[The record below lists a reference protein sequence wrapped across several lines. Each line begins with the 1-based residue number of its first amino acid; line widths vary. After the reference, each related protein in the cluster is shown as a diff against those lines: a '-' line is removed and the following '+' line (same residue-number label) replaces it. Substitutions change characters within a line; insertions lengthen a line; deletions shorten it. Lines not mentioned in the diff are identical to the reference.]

1 MEGYSSDGSSSF
13 FTSKKRVDG
22 QWMEL
27 VGFVEDKTEI
37 SAINGGLT
45 QSLTDQDQL
54 NQLGTS
60 EGSYRTKSEG
70 GRPKLSLAQKREN
83 KRLSDYR
90 YRQKRKITADE
101 LSAENKHL
109 KEENE
114 GLIAENRLLKSKLE
128 LLLSY
133 GDSKA
138 EAEPSSRSG
147 KPMEQKAKQ
156 DYSNLG
162 ARRAQA
168 TDGHRAMREQ
178 ISESTKNLKDL
189 IPACNKVQ
197 GALLLDEIFS
207 YVQSLQR
214 EIEVSVLSPG
224 RTGILS
230 SDSVESPSLRQG
242 MQSRSSTL
250 DQLQFLSLEPAA
262 INPGTNPA
270 FEAFPL
276 KDFMDVDMNEFQ
288 NLLQMILVN
297 ADLNPTKPEVAT
309 CCNDEMPIS
318 DLLTKIEADEESKG
332 KFSDFD
338 GLDGDR
344 IKHGKYS
351 FPHSLIPTLETII
364 DACGDISATSKM
376 NPSITE
382 MVYIMFCASVKE
394 MNDLRLEEITE
405 DRILKWR
412 DAIKD
417 ALRISFKVDFAMEH
431 LKKIACAYIG
441 QIERQKL
448 KDLAMRISR
457 LEDDLNFRKQE
468 LAKAYKQSKVYI
480 DVADKFNGKLVSWG
494 MFQSCA

>member
-1 MEGYSSDGSSSF
+1 
-13 FTSKKRVDG
+13 
-22 QWMEL
+22 
-27 VGFVEDKTEI
+27 
-37 SAINGGLT
+37 
-45 QSLTDQDQL
+45 
-54 NQLGTS
+54 
-60 EGSYRTKSEG
+60 
-70 GRPKLSLAQKREN
+70 
-83 KRLSDYR
+83 
-90 YRQKRKITADE
+90 
-101 LSAENKHL
+101 
-109 KEENE
+109 
-114 GLIAENRLLKSKLE
+114 
-128 LLLSY
+128 
-133 GDSKA
+133 
-138 EAEPSSRSG
+138 
-147 KPMEQKAKQ
+147 
-156 DYSNLG
+156 
-162 ARRAQA
+162 
-168 TDGHRAMREQ
+168 MREQ

-207 YVQSLQR
+207 YIQSLQR
-214 EIEVSVLSPG
+214 EIE
-224 RTGILS
+224 
-230 SDSVESPSLRQG
+230 
-242 MQSRSSTL
+242 
-250 DQLQFLSLEPAA
+250 LQFLSLEPAA
-262 INPGTNPA
+262 INPRTNPA
-270 FEAFPL
+270 IEAFPL

-297 ADLNPTKPEVAT
+297 ADLNPTKPEVAI

-457 LEDDLNFRKQE
+457 EVHE
-468 LAKAYKQSKVYI
+468 
-480 DVADKFNGKLVSWG
+480 W
-494 MFQSCA
+494 

>member
-13 FTSKKRVDG
+13 FTSKKPVDG

-27 VGFVEDKTEI
+27 VGFVEDEAEI
-37 SAINGGLT
+37 SAINGGLA

-60 EGSYRTKSEG
+60 EGSYQTKSEG

-83 KRLSDYR
+83 KKLSDYR

-138 EAEPSSRSG
+138 EAEPSAGSG

-178 ISESTKNLKDL
+178 ISESTKILKDL

-207 YVQSLQR
+207 YIQSLQR
-214 EIEVSVLSPG
+214 ESE
-224 RTGILS
+224 
-230 SDSVESPSLRQG
+230 
-242 MQSRSSTL
+242 
-250 DQLQFLSLEPAA
+250 LQFLSLELAA
-262 INPGTNPA
+262 INPRTNPA
-270 FEAFPL
+270 IEAFPL

-297 ADLNPTKPEVAT
+297 VDLNPTKPEVAT
-309 CCNDEMPIS
+309 CCNDEIPIS
-318 DLLTKIEADEESKG
+318 DLLTKIEAEEESKG

-480 DVADKFNGKLVSWG
+480 DVADNFNGKLVSWG

>member
-13 FTSKKRVDG
+13 FTSKKPVDG

-27 VGFVEDKTEI
+27 VGFVEDKNEI

-54 NQLGTS
+54 NQVGTS

-138 EAEPSSRSG
+138 EAEPSSGSG
-147 KPMEQKAKQ
+147 KPMEQKANQ

-178 ISESTKNLKDL
+178 ISESTKILKDL
-189 IPACNKVQ
+189 IPACNKAQ

-207 YVQSLQR
+207 YIQSLQR
-214 EIEVSVLSPG
+214 EIE
-224 RTGILS
+224 
-230 SDSVESPSLRQG
+230 
-242 MQSRSSTL
+242 
-250 DQLQFLSLEPAA
+250 LQFLSLELPA
-262 INPGTNPA
+262 INPRTNPA
-270 FEAFPL
+270 IEAFPL
-276 KDFMDVDMNEFQ
+276 NDFMDVDMNEFQ

-297 ADLNPTKPEVAT
+297 ADLNPTKPEAAT

-318 DLLTKIEADEESKG
+318 DLSKG

-344 IKHGKYS
+344 IKLGKYS
-351 FPHSLIPTLETII
+351 FPHSLIPTLKTII
-364 DACGDISATSKM
+364 DACGDISAKSKM

-417 ALRISFKVDFAMEH
+417 ALRISFKV
-431 LKKIACAYIG
+431 KSNV
-441 QIERQKL
+441 R
-448 KDLAMRISR
+448 S
-457 LEDDLNFRKQE
+457 
-468 LAKAYKQSKVYI
+468 
-480 DVADKFNGKLVSWG
+480 
-494 MFQSCA
+494 

>member
-133 GDSKA
+133 G
-138 EAEPSSRSG
+138 

-189 IPACNKVQ
+189 IPACNK
-197 GALLLDEIFS
+197 
-207 YVQSLQR
+207 
-214 EIEVSVLSPG
+214 
-224 RTGILS
+224 
-230 SDSVESPSLRQG
+230 
-242 MQSRSSTL
+242 
-250 DQLQFLSLEPAA
+250 LQFLSLEPAA
-262 INPGTNPA
+262 INPRTNPA
-270 FEAFPL
+270 IEAFPL

-297 ADLNPTKPEVAT
+297 ADLNPTKPEVAI

-468 LAKAYKQSKVYI
+468 LAFNYLYITFNYLYHNLASK
-480 DVADKFNGKLVSWG
+480 DKK
-494 MFQSCA
+494 

>member
-1 MEGYSSDGSSSF
+1 SSSIQKRQRIQDQQKISSNDGEVASNVDLSDFTGLDGEQRRFGRFSFPLSLIPTVERINSVYGDISATSLVSPSVSTTVYVLFCAVIRDMEHLRLEEVTEDIILKWRDVIKDALRLGFNVVFAMEHLKKVVFAYIGQRGCKLLHYIDSKISTLEAEVNDWKKKRTEIYEESKMCVNAAENFIGVPVSTDGSSSF
-13 FTSKKRVDG
+13 FTSKKPVDG

-27 VGFVEDKTEI
+27 VGFVEDKAEI
-37 SAINGGLT
+37 SAINGGLA

-60 EGSYRTKSEG
+60 EGSYQTKSEG

-138 EAEPSSRSG
+138 NAEPSSGSG

-178 ISESTKNLKDL
+178 ISESTKILKDL

-207 YVQSLQR
+207 YIQSLQQPSNR
-214 EIEVSVLSPG
+214 SVLSPG
-224 RTGILS
+224 QTGILS
-230 SDSVESPSLRQG
+230 SDSVESLSLRRG
-242 MQSRSSTL
+242 MQSRRSTF
-250 DQLQFLSLEPAA
+250 DQVVP
-262 INPGTNPA
+262 
-270 FEAFPL
+270 
-276 KDFMDVDMNEFQ
+276 
-288 NLLQMILVN
+288 N
-297 ADLNPTKPEVAT
+297 ARAT
-309 CCNDEMPIS
+309 
-318 DLLTKIEADEESKG
+318 
-332 KFSDFD
+332 
-338 GLDGDR
+338 
-344 IKHGKYS
+344 Y
-351 FPHSLIPTLETII
+351 
-364 DACGDISATSKM
+364 
-376 NPSITE
+376 
-382 MVYIMFCASVKE
+382 
-394 MNDLRLEEITE
+394 
-405 DRILKWR
+405 
-412 DAIKD
+412 
-417 ALRISFKVDFAMEH
+417 
-431 LKKIACAYIG
+431 
-441 QIERQKL
+441 
-448 KDLAMRISR
+448 
-457 LEDDLNFRKQE
+457 
-468 LAKAYKQSKVYI
+468 
-480 DVADKFNGKLVSWG
+480 
-494 MFQSCA
+494 

>member
-114 GLIAENRLLKSKLE
+114 GLIAENRL
-128 LLLSY
+128 
-133 GDSKA
+133 
-138 EAEPSSRSG
+138 SRSG

-207 YVQSLQR
+207 YIQSLQR
-214 EIEVSVLSPG
+214 EIE
-224 RTGILS
+224 
-230 SDSVESPSLRQG
+230 
-242 MQSRSSTL
+242 
-250 DQLQFLSLEPAA
+250 LQFLSLEPAA
-262 INPGTNPA
+262 INPRTNPA
-270 FEAFPL
+270 IEAFPL

-297 ADLNPTKPEVAT
+297 ADLNPTKPEVAI

-468 LAKAYKQSKVYI
+468 LAFNYLYITFNYLYHNLASK
-480 DVADKFNGKLVSWG
+480 DKK
-494 MFQSCA
+494 

>member
-114 GLIAENRLLKSKLE
+114 GLIAENRL
-128 LLLSY
+128 
-133 GDSKA
+133 
-138 EAEPSSRSG
+138 SRSG

-207 YVQSLQR
+207 YIQSLQR
-214 EIEVSVLSPG
+214 EIE
-224 RTGILS
+224 
-230 SDSVESPSLRQG
+230 
-242 MQSRSSTL
+242 
-250 DQLQFLSLEPAA
+250 LQFLSLEPAA
-262 INPGTNPA
+262 INPRTNPA
-270 FEAFPL
+270 IEAFPL

-297 ADLNPTKPEVAT
+297 ADLNPTKPEVAI

-338 GLDGDR
+338 GLNGDR

-468 LAKAYKQSKVYI
+468 LAFNYLYITFNYLYHNLASK
-480 DVADKFNGKLVSWG
+480 DKK
-494 MFQSCA
+494 

>member
-1 MEGYSSDGSSSF
+1 M
-13 FTSKKRVDG
+13 
-22 QWMEL
+22 L
-27 VGFVEDKTEI
+27 
-37 SAINGGLT
+37 
-45 QSLTDQDQL
+45 
-54 NQLGTS
+54 
-60 EGSYRTKSEG
+60 
-70 GRPKLSLAQKREN
+70 
-83 KRLSDYR
+83 
-90 YRQKRKITADE
+90 
-101 LSAENKHL
+101 
-109 KEENE
+109 
-114 GLIAENRLLKSKLE
+114 
-128 LLLSY
+128 
-133 GDSKA
+133 
-138 EAEPSSRSG
+138 
-147 KPMEQKAKQ
+147 
-156 DYSNLG
+156 
-162 ARRAQA
+162 
-168 TDGHRAMREQ
+168 
-178 ISESTKNLKDL
+178 
-189 IPACNKVQ
+189 
-197 GALLLDEIFS
+197 
-207 YVQSLQR
+207 
-214 EIEVSVLSPG
+214 
-224 RTGILS
+224 
-230 SDSVESPSLRQG
+230 
-242 MQSRSSTL
+242 
-250 DQLQFLSLEPAA
+250 QLQFLSLELAA
-262 INPGTNPA
+262 INPRTNPA
-270 FEAFPL
+270 IEAFPL
-276 KDFMDVDMNEFQ
+276 KDLMDVDMNEFQ

-297 ADLNPTKPEVAT
+297 ADLNPTKPKAAT

-332 KFSDFD
+332 KFSDFN

-351 FPHSLIPTLETII
+351 FPHSLVPTLETII
-364 DACGDISATSKM
+364 GACGDISATSKM

-480 DVADKFNGKLVSWG
+480 DVADNFNGKLVSWG

>member
-13 FTSKKRVDG
+13 FTLKKPVDG

-37 SAINGGLT
+37 SAVNGGLT

-54 NQLGTS
+54 NQVGTS

-109 KEENE
+109 TEENE

-138 EAEPSSRSG
+138 EAEPSSGSG

-178 ISESTKNLKDL
+178 ISESTKILKDL
-189 IPACNKVQ
+189 IPACNK
-197 GALLLDEIFS
+197 
-207 YVQSLQR
+207 
-214 EIEVSVLSPG
+214 
-224 RTGILS
+224 
-230 SDSVESPSLRQG
+230 
-242 MQSRSSTL
+242 
-250 DQLQFLSLEPAA
+250 LQFLSLELAA
-262 INPGTNPA
+262 INPRTNPA
-270 FEAFPL
+270 IEAFPL
-276 KDFMDVDMNEFQ
+276 KDLMDVDMNEFQ

-297 ADLNPTKPEVAT
+297 ADLNPTKPEAAT
-309 CCNDEMPIS
+309 CCNDEMPVS

-332 KFSDFD
+332 KFSDFN

-351 FPHSLIPTLETII
+351 FPHSLVPTLETII
-364 DACGDISATSKM
+364 GAYGDISATSKM

-431 LKKIACAYIG
+431 LKKIAYAYIG

-480 DVADKFNGKLVSWG
+480 DVADNFNGKLVSWG

>member
-1 MEGYSSDGSSSF
+1 
-13 FTSKKRVDG
+13 
-22 QWMEL
+22 
-27 VGFVEDKTEI
+27 
-37 SAINGGLT
+37 
-45 QSLTDQDQL
+45 
-54 NQLGTS
+54 
-60 EGSYRTKSEG
+60 
-70 GRPKLSLAQKREN
+70 
-83 KRLSDYR
+83 
-90 YRQKRKITADE
+90 
-101 LSAENKHL
+101 
-109 KEENE
+109 
-114 GLIAENRLLKSKLE
+114 
-128 LLLSY
+128 
-133 GDSKA
+133 
-138 EAEPSSRSG
+138 
-147 KPMEQKAKQ
+147 
-156 DYSNLG
+156 
-162 ARRAQA
+162 
-168 TDGHRAMREQ
+168 MREQ

-207 YVQSLQR
+207 YIQSLQR
-214 EIEVSVLSPG
+214 EIE
-224 RTGILS
+224 
-230 SDSVESPSLRQG
+230 
-242 MQSRSSTL
+242 
-250 DQLQFLSLEPAA
+250 LQFLSLEPAA
-262 INPGTNPA
+262 INPRTNPA
-270 FEAFPL
+270 IEAFPL
-276 KDFMDVDMNEFQ
+276 KD
-288 NLLQMILVN
+288 MILVN
-297 ADLNPTKPEVAT
+297 ADLNPTKPEVAI

-457 LEDDLNFRKQE
+457 EVHE
-468 LAKAYKQSKVYI
+468 
-480 DVADKFNGKLVSWG
+480 W
-494 MFQSCA
+494 

>member
-13 FTSKKRVDG
+13 FTSKKPVDG

-27 VGFVEDKTEI
+27 VGFVEDKAEI
-37 SAINGGLT
+37 SAINGGLA

-60 EGSYRTKSEG
+60 EGSYQTKSEG

-138 EAEPSSRSG
+138 EAEPSSGSG

-178 ISESTKNLKDL
+178 ISESTKILKDL
-189 IPACNKVQ
+189 IPASNK

-207 YVQSLQR
+207 YIQSLQR
-214 EIEVSVLSPG
+214 ESE
-224 RTGILS
+224 
-230 SDSVESPSLRQG
+230 
-242 MQSRSSTL
+242 
-250 DQLQFLSLEPAA
+250 LQFLSLELAA
-262 INPGTNPA
+262 INPRTNPA
-270 FEAFPL
+270 IEAFPL

-309 CCNDEMPIS
+309 CCNDEIPIS
-318 DLLTKIEADEESKG
+318 DLLTKIEAEEESKG

-480 DVADKFNGKLVSWG
+480 DVADNFNGKLVSWG

>member
-1 MEGYSSDGSSSF
+1 MESYSSDGSSSF
-13 FTSKKRVDG
+13 FTSKKPVDG

-54 NQLGTS
+54 NQVGTS
-60 EGSYRTKSEG
+60 EGSYWTKSEG

-90 YRQKRKITADE
+90 YRQKRKITAEE

-138 EAEPSSRSG
+138 EAEPSSGSG

-178 ISESTKNLKDL
+178 ISESTKILKDL
-189 IPACNKVQ
+189 IPACNKAQ

-207 YVQSLQR
+207 YIQSLQR
-214 EIEVSVLSPG
+214 EIE
-224 RTGILS
+224 
-230 SDSVESPSLRQG
+230 
-242 MQSRSSTL
+242 
-250 DQLQFLSLEPAA
+250 LQFLLLELAA
-262 INPGTNPA
+262 INPRTNPA
-270 FEAFPL
+270 IEAFPL
-276 KDFMDVDMNEFQ
+276 KDVMDVDMNEFQ

-297 ADLNPTKPEVAT
+297 EDLNPKKPEAAT
-309 CCNDEMPIS
+309 CCKDEMPIS

-338 GLDGDR
+338 GLDGDH

-351 FPHSLIPTLETII
+351 FPLTLIPTLKTII

-431 LKKIACAYIG
+431 LKKIACAYIS

-468 LAKAYKQSKVYI
+468 LAKADKQSKVYI
-480 DVADKFNGKLVSWG
+480 DVADNFNGKLVS
-494 MFQSCA
+494 

>member
-90 YRQKRKITADE
+90 YRKKRKITADE

-114 GLIAENRLLKSKLE
+114 GLIAENRL
-128 LLLSY
+128 
-133 GDSKA
+133 
-138 EAEPSSRSG
+138 SRSG

-207 YVQSLQR
+207 YIQSLQR
-214 EIEVSVLSPG
+214 EIE
-224 RTGILS
+224 
-230 SDSVESPSLRQG
+230 
-242 MQSRSSTL
+242 
-250 DQLQFLSLEPAA
+250 LQFLSLEPAA
-262 INPGTNPA
+262 INPRTNPA
-270 FEAFPL
+270 IEAFPL

-297 ADLNPTKPEVAT
+297 ADLNPTKPEVAI

-468 LAKAYKQSKVYI
+468 LAFNYLYITFNYLYHNLASK
-480 DVADKFNGKLVSWG
+480 DKK
-494 MFQSCA
+494 